1 MCSSRWSSTGDDAL
15 AMSLDRVLPLD
26 IQWIYLISDLV
37 VLLISLTYIPVSKII
52 YSLLTVILSGQI
64 IGVMQR
70 FHLEKRIKRTLIL
83 LLWNQTERVGQRGM
97 EISVNRQKAF
107 ITPQDFNLEEFL
119 YMFLVA
125 LHFHLRAPARN
136 TSI

>member
-1 MCSSRWSSTGDDAL
+1 MKLELC
-15 AMSLDRVLPLD
+15 
-26 IQWIYLISDLV
+26 
-37 VLLISLTYIPVSKII
+37 K
-52 YSLLTVILSGQI
+52 
-64 IGVMQR
+64 R

-97 EISVNRQKAF
+97 EISANRQKAF

-119 YMFLVA
+119 YMFLVD

>member
-1 MCSSRWSSTGDDAL
+1 
-15 AMSLDRVLPLD
+15 
-26 IQWIYLISDLV
+26 
-37 VLLISLTYIPVSKII
+37 
-52 YSLLTVILSGQI
+52 
-64 IGVMQR
+64 
-70 FHLEKRIKRTLIL
+70 

-97 EISVNRQKAF
+97 EISANRQKAF

-119 YMFLVA
+119 YMFLVD